1 MKLWRVI
8 IFPVFLY
15 ATTSAHADGAFIEG
29 GLGFKFST
37 DSKAMFLSYHIDS
50 SPIFRIKSFYNLAL
64 GSWNGQNHNNAIVLV
79 KGIWWDLPSK
89 TYFSF
94 EPGGAYMVKTSNNLG
109 THLQFAFRF
118 ALGMRA
124 EKIDLSN
131 QLQNYQNVIPAKA
144 GIQSFQ
150 VLLDPRLRGGD
161 TFY

>member
-1 MKLWRVI
+1 
-8 IFPVFLY
+8 
-15 ATTSAHADGAFIEG
+15 
-29 GLGFKFST
+29 
-37 DSKAMFLSYHIDS
+37 
-50 SPIFRIKSFYNLAL
+50 
-64 GSWNGQNHNNAIVLV
+64 
-79 KGIWWDLPSK
+79 
-89 TYFSF
+89 
-94 EPGGAYMVKTSNNLG
+94 MVKTSNNLG